1 MIEVCPNCS
10 NVDIVQLEAMVPAD
24 DFNVNCVGS
33 CGSHPGKS
41 VGFINGEFVETD
53 TEEEFIEAVR
63 VAIANE

>member
-10 NVDIVQLEAMVPAD
+10 NVNIAQLEAMVPAD

-41 VGFINGEFVETD
+41 VGYINGNFVEMD
-53 TEEEFIEAVR
+53 TEEAFMEAVK
-63 VAIANE
+63 AAL